1 MNKRVIFHDSFYE
14 EYTSDPAA
22 DSGRMEAIMQELK
35 GFEIIEP
42 NPATENDVLL
52 VHTDH
57 HLNRVKNLRDQIYP
71 VALLSVGG
79 AILAS
84 ELALNQN
91 ETTFAV
97 IRPPGHHAS
106 RNGFWGFCYFSNI
119 AIAIQKLL
127 SAGKIK
133 KALVIDFDLH
143 FGDGTDDAFSITSN
157 LIYHSCKGSSSNEF
171 ISNLQKYLD
180 TITNIDIIGVSA
192 GFDRHVDDWGG
203 LLSTDDYRTIGSILK
218 EYANDECS
226 GRRFGVLEGGYNH
239 DVLGK
244 NVKAFI
250 ERFY

>member
-22 DSGRMEAIMQELK
+22 DTGRMEAIIKELK
-35 GFEIIEP
+35 SFEIIEP
-42 NPATENDVLL
+42 DPATDEDILL

-71 VALLSVGG
+71 VAVLAVGG
-79 AILAS
+79 AILSS

-106 RNGFWGFCYFSNI
+106 RNGFWGFCYFNNI

-127 SAGKIK
+127 YSGKIQ
-133 KALVIDFDLH
+133 KALVVDFDLH
-143 FGDGTDDAFSITSN
+143 FGDGTDDAFSANPN
-157 LIYHSCKGSSSNEF
+157 LIYYSCKGSSSNEF

-180 TITNIDIIGVSA
+180 TTNNFDIIGVSA

-203 LLSTDDYRTIGSILK
+203 LLSTDEYLTIGKILK
-218 EYANDECS
+218 EYAKGECF

-250 ERFY
+250 DGFY